1 MNIEQALATG
11 HMTQLML
18 SHFLVLG
25 DNIEIGQRNAFRQ
38 THGGRVD
45 FPFVMKLISII
56 FTNIDLNHLHN
67 FTIVEPGSGDGTF
80 SLTIWSICHYIF
92 RSTPRVIAIEIDHTR
107 HDASQ
112 LWLQHHISNCLS
124 LNVSRHTPTLLCD
137 DFCRSTNPTI
147 TRIFSKYRKVIA
159 FVNNACGCL
168 HGDPT
173 NSPQHLLEMQLDEC
187 KNGSIVVT
195 LDSFFCQQRFWKEE
209 IFSIPIVHSDIS
221 WRSQRRPAKPG
232 RMNVFKYTKMQS
244 SQYSGTKNR
253 PRFHRSN
260 VIILNEFSIGFTH

>member
-11 HMTQLML
+11 HMTQLMH
-18 SHFLVLG
+18 SHYLVLG
-25 DNIEIGQRNAFRQ
+25 DNVEIGQRNQSRQ

-56 FTNIDLNHLHN
+56 FTNIDLNHLLN

-92 RSTPRVIAIEIDHTR
+92 QSTPRIFAIEIDHAR
-107 HDASQ
+107 HAASQ
-112 LWLQHHISNCLS
+112 LWLQHHITNCLS
-124 LNVSRHTPTLLCD
+124 LNASRYTPTLLCD
-137 DFCRSTNPTI
+137 DFCRPTNPTI
-147 TRIFSKYRKVIA
+147 SRIFANHRKVIS

-173 NSPQHLLEMQLDEC
+173 NSPQHILETQLDEC
-187 KNGSIVVT
+187 MNGSIVVT
-195 LDSFFCQQRFWKEE
+195 MDTFFCMQKNWKEE

-221 WRSQRRPAKPG
+221 WLSQRRPDKPG
-232 RMNVFKYTKMQS
+232 RMIVFKYTKMPS
-244 SQYSGTKNR
+244 SQYSGTGNR
-253 PRFHRSN
+253 PRYHTSN
-260 VIILNEFSIGFTH
+260 VVYLNEFSIGF